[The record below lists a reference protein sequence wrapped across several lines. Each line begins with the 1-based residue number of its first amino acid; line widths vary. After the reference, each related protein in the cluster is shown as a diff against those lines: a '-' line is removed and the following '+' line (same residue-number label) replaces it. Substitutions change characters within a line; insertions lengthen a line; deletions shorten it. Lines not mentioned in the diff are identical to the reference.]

1 VANQAGTLGKLM
13 FYDAPFWRLGV
24 QARTFFHASLLGAL
38 LLGLP
43 SLVQAIGS
51 IRPPPPTPKPASN
64 SASTSTLPNLD
75 PRQKL
80 DPDVMLIAIY
90 KDLGNHKLHDALAKA
105 DALVAAYP
113 TFRLGHLVR
122 GDILLAHARPVT
134 NFGEGSNAPPDKLAD
149 FRSEAQ
155 ARIRALQ
162 QKPDP
167 DLIPRALMQLRDDQT
182 YALVVDTKQ
191 SRLYVYEHH
200 NGRIKFHA
208 DYYISH
214 GKFGINKIKEGDQKT
229 PIGVYYITSRLP
241 RAKLPDFYGSGALP
255 INYPNEWD
263 KLNGRSGSGIWLHGT
278 PSASYSRPPVA
289 SGGCVVLTNPDLEKL
304 YLSVEAGK
312 TPVVIT
318 EKVDFVNKTRW
329 ESERAWANKF
339 LEGWRHDLESLDTR
353 RLLANYSSHFKSN
366 TGEDLSTW
374 FTKNRIQA
382 NAASNLTIKLRDTT
396 FFRYPGN
403 NDLIV
408 ATFTQ
413 DNFFGKNKSTL
424 RKRQYWSKEGAQWK
438 VIFEVNI

>member
-1 VANQAGTLGKLM
+1 M
-13 FYDAPFWRLGV
+13 FYQVPNLRPARL
-24 QARTFFHASLLGAL
+24 AHILLHTALLGAL
-38 LLGLP
+38 
-43 SLVQAIGS
+43 VCQAGAWATGS
-51 IRPPPPTPKPASN
+51 IRPPPVDKRAPASGP
-64 SASTSTLPNLD
+64 SSPVVVKSG
-75 PRQKL
+75 
-80 DPDVMLIAIY
+80 DPDTMLIAIY
-90 KDLGNHKLHDALAKA
+90 KDLGNHKLRDALAKA

-134 NFGEGSNAPPDKLAD
+134 GFGSGSNAPADKLAD

-167 DLIPRALMQLRDDQT
+167 DLIPRALLQLRDDQT

-191 SRLYVYEHH
+191 SRLYVYQHQY
-200 NGRIKFHA
+200 GKIKFHA

-214 GKFGINKIKEGDQKT
+214 GKFGVNKLKEGDQKT

-263 KLNGRSGSGIWLHGT
+263 KLHGRSGSGIWLHGT
-278 PSASYSRPPVA
+278 PSASYSRPPLA
-289 SGGCVVLTNPDLEKL
+289 SDGCVVLTNPDLEKL

-312 TPVVIT
+312 TPVVIS
-318 EKVDFVNKTRW
+318 EKVEFVNKTRW
-329 ESERAWANKF
+329 EAERSQANKW
-339 LEGWRHDLESLDTR
+339 LETWRHDLETLDSAR
-353 RLLANYSSHFKSN
+353 FLSNYSPRFKSQA
-366 TGEDLSTW
+366 GEDLSTW
-374 FTKNRIQA
+374 YAKNRLQA
-382 NAASNLTIKLRDTT
+382 NASSNLSIKLRDVT

-403 NDLIV
+403 NDMVV

-413 DNFFGKNKSTL
+413 DNFFGKNRNTL
-424 RKRQYWSKEGAQWK
+424 RKRQYWNKEGAHWK
-438 VIFEVNI
+438 VIYEVNI

>member
-1 VANQAGTLGKLM
+1 MANQAGTLGKLM
-13 FYDAPFWRLGV
+13 FYDALFRRPSLQV
-24 QARTFFHASLLGAL
+24 RTFFHASLLGAL
-38 LLGLP
+38 LLGHQ

-51 IRPPPPTPKPASN
+51 IRPPPPAPKQANNAPSTPPPVIDAS
-64 SASTSTLPNLD
+64 
-75 PRQKL
+75 QKL

-90 KDLGNHKLHDALAKA
+90 KDLGNHNLRDALTKA

-134 NFGEGSNAPPDKLAD
+134 QFGAGANAPADKLAD

-167 DLIPRALMQLRDDQT
+167 DMIPRALMQLRDDQHQ
-182 YALVVDTKQ
+182 ALVIDTKQ

-200 NGRIKFHA
+200 NGRIKFQA

-214 GKFGINKIKEGDQKT
+214 GKFGVNKLKEGDQRT

-278 PSASYSRPPVA
+278 PSASFSRPPLA
-289 SGGCVVLTNPDLEKL
+289 SDGCVVLTNPDLEKL

-329 ESERAWANKF
+329 ENERAWANKF
-339 LEGWRHDLESLDTR
+339 LEGWRHDLESLDSR
-353 RLLANYSSHFKSN
+353 RFLNNYSHRFKSI
-366 TGEDLSTW
+366 TGENLSAW
-374 FTKNRIQA
+374 YTKNRIQA
-382 NAASNLTIKLRDTT
+382 NAQSNLTIKLRDTS
-396 FFRYPGN
+396 FFRYPGS
-403 NDLIV
+403 NDLVV

-413 DNFFGKNKSTL
+413 DIFFGKNKSTL
-424 RKRQYWSKEGAQWK
+424 RKRQFWSKDGAQWK
-438 VIFEVNI
+438 VIYEVNI